1 MAVMVVWLGDWC
13 DWLVWFVCVEK
24 AGVGMM
30 VVVFVLFL
38 VLPFWCSLFAVR
50 RKSVRLRCGRCRAP
64 QGRAGCGFAWRYR
77 RRFHWM
83 RYMGWCALGPDAG
96 AVVCDA

>member
-38 VLPFWCSLFAVR
+38 VFPF
-50 RKSVRLRCGRCRAP
+50 CGP
-64 QGRAGCGFAWRYR
+64 SEK
-77 RRFHWM
+77 
-83 RYMGWCALGPDAG
+83 CALALRPVPCATGARRVRICVALPAAVPLDAIHG
-96 AVVCDA
+96 VVRIGS